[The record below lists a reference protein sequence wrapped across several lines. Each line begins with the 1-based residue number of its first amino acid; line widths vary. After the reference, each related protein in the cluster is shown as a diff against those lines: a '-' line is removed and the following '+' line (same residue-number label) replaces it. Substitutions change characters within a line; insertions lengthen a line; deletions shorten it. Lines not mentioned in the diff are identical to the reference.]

1 MNAIAEVNVPDA
13 AGLIHDL
20 GALSPPGPRM
30 ARLIGFTVVGLGFE
44 DHPRFNASVG
54 PAAHEM
60 LPQEPAGEC
69 NRFLQLQYLCF
80 HNRTHVVLIRIERLV
95 NSITAHAAALQH
107 KANLLRSLRLCTAE
121 GIMAMPIVTMS
132 LPVNVFMTALVAKAF
147 VLPKTTIGLICALPF
162 VGNFLQ
168 IFVASFLAKWKP
180 PKVITVGAASLHL
193 VSWMALGALLPLI
206 PRDDPA
212 VAGQWL
218 ITWFL
223 ITSCFGAV
231 AGVSWNAWIQ
241 EWVPYRI
248 RGKYFGRRNG
258 TLQFSTLTFLLI
270 AGWSLAHW
278 NYAIPVFQLIIA
290 GAVVMRYFSLRW
302 QWVSPAVPRRHDA
315 TVALPLREQLQVV
328 LRSRSLLVFI
338 AFGAVWSFAAN
349 CFGPFYHVFMF
360 DQLGLTALEVG
371 LLATLAQLSGA
382 LSLPAWGHLLDRYG
396 NKSVMTFS
404 LILWQAQNFLWCF
417 LTVENRNI
425 LYAMWIWGG
434 ATGAGFI
441 LGQFTFLLRLIPLEA
456 KNLAIGVNLAV
467 TSLVAAIAPITG
479 GAILTWAL
487 VRWSDPFAVHHV
499 CFLVQPVLALM
510 GSMLLLRVHEPRA
523 SSLTMVF
530 GAMRNFRTLSGVFG
544 LSFLVNYVF
553 YRAQKDEK

>member
-1 MNAIAEVNVPDA
+1 
-13 AGLIHDL
+13 
-20 GALSPPGPRM
+20 M
-30 ARLIGFTVVGLGFE
+30 ACEIVLPVVGFGFG
-44 DHPRFNASVG
+44 DHPRVDL
-54 PAAHEM
+54 PAWQAPHQM
-60 LPQEPAGEC
+60 LPEQPAREC
-69 NRFLQLQYLCF
+69 NRFFLLEQFSF
-80 HNRTHVVLIRIERLV
+80 HKRAHAVLIRSERFV
-95 NSITAHAAALQH
+95 NATTARATALLH
-107 KANLLRSLRLCTAE
+107 KADLLRSLRLCTAE

-147 VLPKTTIGLICALPF
+147 VLPKTTIGLISALPF

-168 IFVASFLAKWKP
+168 IFAASFLAKWKP
-180 PKVITVGAASLHL
+180 PKVVSITAATLHL
-193 VSWMALGALLPLI
+193 VSWIALGVLLPWV

-212 VAGQWL
+212 AAGQWL
-218 ITWFL
+218 FTWFL
-223 ITSCFGAV
+223 ITSCFGAI

-290 GAVVMRYFSLRW
+290 GAAFMRVFSLRW
-302 QWVSPAVPRRHDA
+302 QWVSPTRARQHA
-315 TVALPLREQLQVV
+315 SSAHLPFREQLQVV
-328 LRSRSLLVFI
+328 LGSRSLLVFI

-360 DQLGLTALEVG
+360 DQLGLSAFDVG
-371 LLATLAQLSGA
+371 VLAMLAQLSGA

-404 LILWQAQNFLWCF
+404 LILWQAQNFLWCI
-417 LTVENRNI
+417 LTVENRNL

-434 ATGAGFI
+434 ATSAGFI
-441 LGQFTFLLRLIPLEA
+441 LGQFTFLLKLIPLQA

-467 TSLVAAIAPITG
+467 TSLVAAIAPVTG

-487 VRWSDPFAVHHV
+487 GRWSDPFAVHYV
-499 CFLVQPVLALM
+499 CFLLQPVLALL
-510 GSMLLLRVHEPRA
+510 GCFLLLRVHEPRA

-553 YRAQKDEK
+553 YRAQKEEEE